1 MKVKDRVRKH
11 RAHLKEQG
19 CSRLEVS
26 IDITLINQLRG
37 MARFKSVPVWSVV
50 NDALEAHLAEFRQLL
65 ADGQRLSE
73 EHARVLKLVGISA
86 YQPQIT
92 EYNRQLAAYNERL
105 DRFQRGNSL

>member
-19 CSRLEVS
+19 CSRLEVA
-26 IDITLINQLRG
+26 IDLTLIHQLRA
-37 MARFKSVPVWSVV
+37 MARFKHVPVRSAVQ
-50 NDALEAHLAEFRQLL
+50 NALEAHLVEYRQLL
-65 ADGQRLSE
+65 TDGQRLNE
-73 EHARVLKLVGISA
+73 ERARVLKLVGISA

-105 DRFQRGNSL
+105 DRFQRGNSP